1 MLPTESVVAV
11 NLVYVMV
18 AIEDM
23 QREDIGICLG
33 FHIFVSLLKANRMP
47 EFVTSDNLL
56 GAVTDIDLQELSNQ
70 TS

>member
-23 QREDIGICLG
+23 QREDIGIYLG
-33 FHIFVSLLKANRMP
+33 FHTFVSVLKANRMP

>member
-23 QREDIGICLG
+23 QREDIGIYLG
-33 FHIFVSLLKANRMP
+33 FHTFVSVLKPTVCPN
-47 EFVTSDNLL
+47 S
-56 GAVTDIDLQELSNQ
+56 
-70 TS
+70 

>member
-23 QREDIGICLG
+23 QREGIGICLG